1 LILQGA
7 QPGSKRIFFLLR
19 ISYLGTPVFAGVL
32 CLEKY
37 RFYGIVQASKYPDIC
52 KRNQN
57 TQHMNTQI
65 EILDYDLLD
74 LVAVVSTPENRP
86 DPNTFSFNFTR
97 EDVAIAA
104 IELGIIGQPYD
115 MDGGERGQAF
125 RIGYQMAG
133 ENGNCQYF
141 TFAQMVEW
149 IGGADREAIVLNL
162 AMQKPEI
169 SNRVISQL
177 I

>member
-1 LILQGA
+1 MNFQSVVATLNEFWSAQGC
-7 QPGSKRIFFLLR
+7 I
-19 ISYLGTPVFAGVL
+19 
-32 CLEKY
+32 
-37 RFYGIVQASKYPDIC
+37 
-52 KRNQN
+52 
-57 TQHMNTQI
+57 
-65 EILDYDLLD
+65 
-74 LVAVVSTPENRP
+74 
-86 DPNTFSFNFTR
+86 
-97 EDVAIAA
+97 IA
-104 IELGIIGQPYD
+104 QPYD

-169 SNRVISQL
+169 SNRILES
-177 I
+177 II

>member
-1 LILQGA
+1 MKA
-7 QPGSKRIFFLLR
+7 NK
-19 ISYLGTPVFAGVL
+19 
-32 CLEKY
+32 
-37 RFYGIVQASKYPDIC
+37 
-52 KRNQN
+52 
-57 TQHMNTQI
+57 I
-65 EILDYDLLD
+65 EILDYCLTD
-74 LVAVVSTPENRP
+74 LVAVVSTPPATPE
-86 DPNTFSFNFTR
+86 PNTFSFNFTR

-104 IELGIIGQPYD
+104 IELGIISQPWD
-115 MDGGERGQAF
+115 MDGSERGQAF

-141 TFAQMVEW
+141 TYAQMVEW

-169 SNRVISQL
+169 SNRILQEL

>member
-1 LILQGA
+1 MKNA
-7 QPGSKRIFFLLR
+7 
-19 ISYLGTPVFAGVL
+19 
-32 CLEKY
+32 
-37 RFYGIVQASKYPDIC
+37 
-52 KRNQN
+52 
-57 TQHMNTQI
+57 I
-65 EILDYDLLD
+65 EILDYDLND
-74 LVAVVSTPENRP
+74 LVAVVSTPENHP
-86 DPNTFSFNFTR
+86 EPNTFSFNFTR

-141 TFAQMVEW
+141 TYSQMVEW

-169 SNRVISQL
+169 SNRVMSQL

>member
-1 LILQGA
+1 MKNPTI
-7 QPGSKRIFFLLR
+7 
-19 ISYLGTPVFAGVL
+19 T
-32 CLEKY
+32 
-37 RFYGIVQASKYPDIC
+37 
-52 KRNQN
+52 
-57 TQHMNTQI
+57 
-65 EILDYDLLD
+65 ILDYDLND

-86 DPNTFSFNFTR
+86 EPNTFSFNFTR

-115 MDGGERGQAF
+115 MDGGERGQDF

-149 IGGADREAIVLNL
+149 IGGSDREAIVLNL

-169 SNRVISQL
+169 SNRVMAQL

>member
-1 LILQGA
+1 MKSAI
-7 QPGSKRIFFLLR
+7 
-19 ISYLGTPVFAGVL
+19 T
-32 CLEKY
+32 
-37 RFYGIVQASKYPDIC
+37 
-52 KRNQN
+52 
-57 TQHMNTQI
+57 
-65 EILDYDLLD
+65 ILDYDLND

-86 DPNTFSFNFTR
+86 EPNTFSFNFTR

-115 MDGGERGQAF
+115 MDGGERGQSF

-133 ENGNCQYF
+133 EQGNCQYF

-149 IGGADREAIVLNL
+149 IGGIDREAIVLNL

-169 SNRVISQL
+169 SNRILQEL

>member
-1 LILQGA
+1 M
-7 QPGSKRIFFLLR
+7 SKAIFIFFLLR
-19 ISYLGTPVFAGVL
+19 ISYLGAPVLAGVL
-32 CLEKY
+32 CLKNTM
-37 RFYGIVQASKYPDIC
+37 FWVFLLSKSRAIFV
-52 KRNQN
+52 KEIKN
-57 TQHMNTQI
+57 TQHMKIQ
-65 EILDYDLLD
+65 ILDYDLFG

-86 DPNTFSFNFTR
+86 EPNTFSFNFTR

-149 IGGADREAIVLNL
+149 IGGSDREAIVLNL

-169 SNRVISQL
+169 SNRVMAQL

>member
-1 LILQGA
+1 MQ
-7 QPGSKRIFFLLR
+7 
-19 ISYLGTPVFAGVL
+19 
-32 CLEKY
+32 
-37 RFYGIVQASKYPDIC
+37 
-52 KRNQN
+52 
-57 TQHMNTQI
+57 TQI
-65 EILDYDLLD
+65 EILDYDLND

-86 DPNTFSFNFTR
+86 EPNTFSFNFTR

-141 TFAQMVEW
+141 TYAQMVEW

-169 SNRVISQL
+169 SNRVMAQL